1 MNPRA
6 LVVWCGH
13 GGEREGGA
21 SLGVPESYGWGWAPN
36 TQTEREGSGW
46 VGGGQMGRMQL
57 VWAWACRGGK
67 KNVKDWRGGALYLG
81 SGDLMGWGK
90 PRLRQWVCANG
101 SHARGSEFK

>member
-6 LVVWCGH
+6 LVVWCGR

-21 SLGVPESYGWGWAPN
+21 SSGVPESYGWGWAPN
-36 TQTEREGSGW
+36 AQTKREGSGW
-46 VGGGQMGRMQL
+46 VGGGQIGRMQL
-57 VWAWACRGGK
+57 VWAQACRGGK
-67 KNVKDWRGGALYLG
+67 KKCWGLEFGGGASYLG

-101 SHARGSEFK
+101 LRMRGE